1 MIERIS
7 GKLIEK
13 TPTFCV
19 VDCHGVG
26 IGVHISLNT
35 FQQIERYG
43 AADAV
48 ALHTYLHVR
57 EDILQLYGFYD
68 GAEKQLFQL
77 LISISGVGP
86 KMALAVLSGSSTAEL
101 RQAIALE
108 NVDMLIRIP
117 GVGKKTAQRLVLELK
132 EKIQKQPDIST
143 LPEITGA
150 PPETREKINEAML
163 ALVGLGFKAPEVQR
177 AIDRITRRQGLEI
190 SIEDLVKMALK
201 ELR

>member
-68 GAEKQLFQL
+68 SAEKQLFQL

-86 KMALAVLSGSSTAEL
+86 KMALAVLSGTLAQGIETA
-101 RQAIALE
+101 
-108 NVDMLIRIP
+108 
-117 GVGKKTAQRLVLELK
+117 
-132 EKIQKQPDIST
+132 
-143 LPEITGA
+143 
-150 PPETREKINEAML
+150 
-163 ALVGLGFKAPEVQR
+163 
-177 AIDRITRRQGLEI
+177 
-190 SIEDLVKMALK
+190 
-201 ELR
+201 